1 VPNKRLISSLLQFVT
16 LVLGLLGIA
25 RVAGA
30 ALLTIT
36 WDDTSDNED
45 GFRIERRI
53 GTSGPYQPLV
63 NVASNIVTYT
73 DLNLANSTT
82 YCYRVFA
89 FNSVGNSNYS
99 NENCGTTPAG
109 NFRVTVN
116 RSGTGSGTITSSPT
130 AINCGNDCSAT
141 YVKDTTLTLTAVAVA
156 GSTFAG
162 WSGNADCSDGSI
174 TVNAD
179 INCTATFNLT
189 SAYTLTTNIVNE
201 ITSSGS
207 AGGRVVS
214 NPVGID
220 CGTDCTETYASGRV
234 VTLTPI
240 AAANSKF
247 AGWTGD
253 ADCTDGSVIMY
264 SSKTCTAK
272 FAIAIVILS
281 VSKQGKGKVASATN
295 GIECGSACSSTVTAG
310 STVSLRATADPG
322 FLFSGWS
329 GGCAG
334 TEDCTITLSSNTT
347 VTANFVNFSDKIGV
361 YRPSTGEWFL
371 DGNGSGTWEGCN
383 IDVCAQL
390 FTGAGALP
398 VVGDWNGSGIVKFGL
413 FVPDSSQWLLDANG
427 NGIWDGCG
435 TDICSQSFGQPTDIP
450 VVGHWSTAG
459 EDRLAVFRPAEK
471 KWHLDLNGNETLD
484 RCRIDQCPRF
494 NIYQDGDVPIVG
506 DWTGRGRTQL
516 GLFRPSSGQWF
527 LNRNANRAW
536 NGCAKDTCISSF
548 GIPGDLP
555 VAGDWNGTG
564 ITKIGVFRPSTAEW
578 FLDLNGNGKWD
589 GPSLDLYVPE
599 YGQPGD
605 IPVIGRW

>member
-1 VPNKRLISSLLQFVT
+1 M
-16 LVLGLLGIA
+16 
-25 RVAGA
+25 
-30 ALLTIT
+30 T
-36 WDDTSDNED
+36 WSDTSDNED

-53 GTSGPYQPLV
+53 GANGLYQPLV
-63 NVASNIVTYT
+63 NVGSNVVTYT

-89 FNSVGNSNYS
+89 FNSAGNSNYS
-99 NENCGTTPAG
+99 NEKCGTTPAA

-130 AINCGNDCSAT
+130 AINCANDCSAT
-141 YVKDTTLTLTAVAVA
+141 YVKDTTVSLTAVAAA
-156 GSTFAG
+156 GSAFAG

-189 SAYTLTTNIVNE
+189 SAYTLTTNIANE

-207 AGGRVVS
+207 AGGRIIS
-214 NPVGID
+214 NPIGID
-220 CGTDCTETYASGRV
+220 CGTDCTETYPSGRV
-234 VTLTPI
+234 VTLAPI

-272 FAIAIVILS
+272 FAIAAVILS
-281 VSKQGKGKVASATN
+281 VSKQGKGKIASATS
-295 GIECGSACSSTVTAG
+295 GIDCGSACSSTVTAG

-322 FLFSGWS
+322 FIFSGWS

-334 TEDCTITLSSNTT
+334 TGDCTITLSSNTT

-390 FTGAGALP
+390 FTGADALP
-398 VVGDWNGSGIVKFGL
+398 VVGDWNGSGIVKIGF

-450 VVGHWSTAG
+450 VVGHWTTAG

-484 RCRIDQCPRF
+484 RCRIDQCPSF
-494 NIYQDGDVPIVG
+494 NIYQNGDVPIVG

-527 LNRNANRAW
+527 LNRNAKRAW

-564 ITKIGVFRPSTAEW
+564 ITKIGVFRPSTGEW
-578 FLDLNGNGKWD
+578 LLDLNGNGKWD

-599 YGQPGD
+599 YGQVGD

>member
-1 VPNKRLISSLLQFVT
+1 VLNKRLISSLLQFAI
-16 LVLGLLGIA
+16 LVLALLGIA
-25 RVAGA
+25 RVASA

-36 WDDTSDNED
+36 WSDTSDNED
-45 GFRIERRI
+45 GFWIERRI

-63 NVASNIVTYT
+63 NVGSNVVTYT
-73 DLNLANSTT
+73 DLNLANGTT

-89 FNSVGNSNYS
+89 FNSAGNSNYT
-99 NENCGTTPAG
+99 NENCGTTPAAS
-109 NFRVTVN
+109 FRVTVN
-116 RSGTGSGTITSSPT
+116 RSGTGSGTIRSSPT

-141 YVKDTTLTLTAVAVA
+141 YVKDTTVTLAAVAAA

-162 WSGNADCSDGSI
+162 WLGNADCGDGII

-179 INCTATFNLT
+179 INCTATF
-189 SAYTLTTNIVNE
+189 
-201 ITSSGS
+201 
-207 AGGRVVS
+207 
-214 NPVGID
+214 
-220 CGTDCTETYASGRV
+220 
-234 VTLTPI
+234 
-240 AAANSKF
+240 
-247 AGWTGD
+247 
-253 ADCTDGSVIMY
+253 
-264 SSKTCTAK
+264 
-272 FAIAIVILS
+272 AIAVVMLS
-281 VSKQGKGKVASATN
+281 VSKQGNGKIASATS
-295 GIECGSACSSTVTAG
+295 GIDCGSACSSIVTAG

-322 FLFSGWS
+322 FIFSGWS
-329 GGCAG
+329 GACAG
-334 TEDCTITLSSNTT
+334 TGDCTITLSSNTT

-371 DGNGSGTWEGCN
+371 DRNGSGTWEGCS

-390 FTGAGALP
+390 FTATDALP
-398 VVGDWNGSGIVKFGL
+398 VVGDWNGSGIVKIGF
-413 FVPDSSQWLLDANG
+413 FVPDSSQWFLDANG

-450 VVGHWSTAG
+450 VAGHWTTAG

-484 RCRIDQCPRF
+484 RCRIDQCPSF
-494 NIYQDGDVPIVG
+494 NIYQNGDVPIVG

-527 LNRNANRAW
+527 LNRNPNRAW
-536 NGCAKDTCISSF
+536 NGCAKDNCISSF

-555 VAGDWNGTG
+555 VAGDWNGAG
-564 ITKIGVFRPSTAEW
+564 ITKIGVFRPSTGEW

-599 YGQPGD
+599 YGQAGD